1 MEINVPSLIDYVTAL
16 VTTFGLRLIG
26 VFLLMIGAWIV
37 AGYARRGVER
47 SLNKTRLDLTLTRFF
62 ANITG
67 WLVLLLAVLTALS
80 LFGIQTTSFAAVIG
94 AAGLAIGLGFQG
106 TLSNFAAG
114 VMLLTFRP
122 FKIGDTVKVD
132 GETGIIAEIDLF
144 LTKMDTFD
152 NRRIVLPN
160 SKVFGNTIE
169 TLTYHPRRRADVP
182 VGVSYE
188 ADLDATRA
196 VLERAAASVPGRL
209 DDPAPQVVLDGF
221 GDSAVNWIVRVWAP
235 TPDFLAI
242 KQATIRAAKQ
252 HLDAEGLAI
261 PYPQVDVHF
270 DEGGAS
276 NHPPAAA

>member
-47 SLNKTRLDLTLTRFF
+47 SLARTRLDLTLTRFF

-80 LFGIQTTSFAAVIG
+80 IFGIQTTSFAAVIG

-196 VLERAAASVPGRL
+196 VLERAAASVTGRL
-209 DDPAPQVVLDGF
+209 EDPAPQVVLDGF
-221 GDSAVNWIVRVWAP
+221 GDSSVNWSVRVWAP
-235 TPDFLAI
+235 TPDFLAV
-242 KQATIRAAKQ
+242 KQATVRAIKQ
-252 HLDAEGLAI
+252 HLDAEGLEI

-276 NHPPAAA
+276 NHPQVAA

>member
-242 KQATIRAAKQ
+242 KQATVRAVKQ
-252 HLDAEGLAI
+252 HLDAEGLVI

-270 DEGGAS
+270 DDGGAP